1 MRKWGKKTVL
11 MAVLVVL
18 LIGAGIL
25 ALTRGPMG
33 PLKVE
38 TAKVEQG
45 DLEPAI
51 FGIGTVEA
59 RLTYT
64 IGPTQAGRLKAV
76 YADQGDRVNAG
87 QKLGEMDPVDLKERL
102 ISSDFAVKKARNVL
116 SVAEAQV
123 KEAESQNQI
132 AQWSM
137 ARYQELLK
145 QDFVSKESAEV
156 KKNEAIRAQAALEG
170 AKENLEAFRKDLSRI
185 IYEAKALESLR
196 DNLILSSPASGVIVS
211 RDAEPGSTV
220 VAGQSVFQMIK
231 PETLWVAV
239 RVDEARSRDLGTGL
253 PAHIVLRSRQDQ
265 VIPGTVSR
273 VEISSDRV
281 TEERLVNVAFSQPL
295 NPITLGEQAEVTI
308 LQPKISKALYV
319 PSAAVKKVNLQEGVW
334 KAVGGR
340 SRFFPVT
347 TGVKTLE
354 GKTQVLKGLQ
364 AGEIIIVYS
373 PRMLQEGM
381 RVRPQNQP

>member
-1 MRKWGKKTVL
+1 MREWGKKTVL
-11 MAVLVVL
+11 AAVLVVL

-25 ALTRGPMG
+25 ALTPGPIG
-33 PLKVE
+33 SLKVE

-64 IGPTQAGRLKAV
+64 IGPTQAGRLMAV
-76 YADQGDRVNAG
+76 HVDQGDTVKAG
-87 QKLGEMDPVDLKERL
+87 QKLGEMDPVDLEERL
-102 ISSDFAVKKARNVL
+102 KSSDYAIRKARDVI
-116 SVAEAQV
+116 SIAGAQV
-123 KEAESQNQI
+123 KEAESQNQV
-132 AQWSM
+132 AQWSWD
-137 ARYQELLK
+137 RYLELRK
-145 QDFVSKESAEV
+145 QDFVSKESAEI
-156 KKNEAIRAQAALEG
+156 KKNEAIRAQAALEA
-170 AKENLEAFRKDLSRI
+170 AKQNLEASRKDLSRI
-185 IYEAKALESLR
+185 IYEAKALEALRGNLSLT
-196 DNLILSSPASGVIVS
+196 SPVNGLIVS
-211 RDAEPGSTV
+211 RDAEPGSTI

-231 PETLWVAV
+231 PETLWAAV
-239 RVDEARSRDLGTGL
+239 RIDEARSRDLREGL
-253 PAHIVLRSRQDQ
+253 PARIFLRSRQDQ

-273 VEISSDRV
+273 IEIRSDTV
-281 TEERLVNVAFSQPL
+281 TEERLVNVAFAQPL
-295 NPITLGEQAEVTI
+295 SPITLGEQAEVI
-308 LQPKISKALYV
+308 IQFPSVPKALYV

-347 TGVKTLE
+347 TGIKTLD
-354 GKTQVLKGLQ
+354 GKTQILKGLQ

-381 RVRPQNQP
+381 RVRPQKQP